1 MNTTNTGGRILLTGV
16 ILIALFGKVQSQI
29 TTKITKPSA
38 IACFDGKIDLQKS
51 DSKPGN
57 IAVPAPIATVDS
69 LKIKQW
75 QHRLAMLEQEKSMIL
90 DSACVA
96 ILDSN
101 ETSESCNAAWQL
113 AQMLVKYRNKKVMN
127 FLLNHMELQKCSE
140 NILRQRKPIF
150 KAMIAVPPSEI
161 YEALFEPSFAESY
174 EIRKT
179 FLKHTNLEELTA
191 HLLIYTDPVDRLEE
205 KASER
210 SSSPKEK
217 LFFGELLKLLP
228 EKNTQNE
235 K

>member
-1 MNTTNTGGRILLTGV
+1 
-16 ILIALFGKVQSQI
+16 
-29 TTKITKPSA
+29 
-38 IACFDGKIDLQKS
+38 
-51 DSKPGN
+51 
-57 IAVPAPIATVDS
+57 
-69 LKIKQW
+69 
-75 QHRLAMLEQEKSMIL
+75 MIL
-90 DSACVA
+90 DSTCVA

-101 ETSESCNAAWQL
+101 ETSKSCNAAWQL

-191 HLLIYTDPVDRLEE
+191 HLLIYTDPVDRLED

-228 EKNTQNE
+228 KKNTQNE